1 MSIRRLSLLAV
12 SLLFCLPASAIAV
25 THQVTIGDN
34 FFSPN
39 DLTIEVGDTVA
50 WSYNGSRI
58 HDATADDF
66 SWASPTSS
74 SISFQRT
81 FNSVE
86 EVLYHCTVHSSP
98 GANINTRMNGRI
110 NVTQTTENQLPT
122 ADFASSCTGL
132 ECDFTDQSIDSDGT
146 IVSWSWEFGDGGVS
160 NAQNPGRDY
169 AAAGSYQV
177 TLTVTDNDGGSD
189 SISRNVVVTALVKE
203 FLINREITDA
213 WFNPLT
219 DGQGFTII
227 VWEDLKLM
235 FLSWFTYEIER
246 PPEDITAI
254 IGEPGHRWLNGLGSF
269 EGDTAVLE
277 LFVTAGGVFDMEE
290 PPANDPVLI
299 GTVTIVWT
307 GCDAAILS
315 YDLPDLGLADD
326 IPIQRIVLENVPA
339 CEAAQP
345 PP

>member
-1 MSIRRLSLLAV
+1 LIVFLV
-12 SLLFCLPASAIAV
+12 GFLPAPAIAV

-34 FFSPN
+34 FFSPS

-50 WSYNGSRI
+50 WSYSGIRI
-58 HDATADDF
+58 HDVTADDF

-74 SISFQRT
+74 SISFQQT

-86 EVLYHCTVHSSP
+86 EVRYHCSVHSSP
-98 GANINTRMNGRI
+98 GRNINTFMNGRI
-110 NVTQTTENQLPT
+110 NVTQTTDNQLPT
-122 ADFASSCTGL
+122 ADFTSNCASL
-132 ECDFTDQSIDSDGT
+132 ECEFSDQSIDSDGT
-146 IVSWSWEFGDGGVS
+146 ITSWSWEFGDGEIS
-160 NAQNPGRDY
+160 EAQRPGHDY
-169 AAAGSYQV
+169 AAEGSYQV

-189 SISRNVVVTALVKE
+189 SINRNVEVSAADTE
-203 FLINREITDA
+203 FLINRAITDA

-246 PPEDITAI
+246 PGEEVTAI
-254 IGEPGHRWLNGLGSF
+254 IGEPGHRWLNGLGSY
-269 EGDTAVLE
+269 EGDTAILE
-277 LFVTAGGVFDMEE
+277 IYLAAGGVFDMAE
-290 PPANDPVLI
+290 PPVNDAVLL
-299 GTVTIVWT
+299 GTVTIIWT

-315 YDLPDLGLADD
+315 YDLPDLGLVGD

-339 CEAAQP
+339 CEAAQTP
-345 PP
+345 P